1 MAGAFVASISY
12 FIFTGETIR
21 KPTKKMSLICTF
33 CCLVGNTWNAESLGG
48 YLTWESLENAEFL
61 EYLFLRRIAAE
72 TGFSFYNP
80 RKAGEDCPASAGNTV
95 DFRIFLAFFVVA
107 W

>member
-1 MAGAFVASISY
+1 
-12 FIFTGETIR
+12 
-21 KPTKKMSLICTF
+21 
-33 CCLVGNTWNAESLGG
+33 
-48 YLTWESLENAEFL
+48 L

-80 RKAGEDCPASAGNTV
+80 RKAGGDCPASAGNTV